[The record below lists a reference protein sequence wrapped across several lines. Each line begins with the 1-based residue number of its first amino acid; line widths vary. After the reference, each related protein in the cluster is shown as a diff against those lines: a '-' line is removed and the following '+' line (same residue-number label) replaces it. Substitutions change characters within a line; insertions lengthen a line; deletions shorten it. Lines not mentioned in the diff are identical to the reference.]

1 MAMENMDCEIAHREE
16 VKPPGCGKFL
26 RAYETQQIER
36 SVSNRPHPFL
46 VFRESGASEAYSAL
60 RSIVNGS
67 RALSRDSTIFRSNNM
82 QVAQQA
88 FQSFRRMFLVRGIIA
103 VVFGV
108 LALVL
113 SPGITLLFLVYLFG
127 AFAFIGGIAAAAL
140 ALRYT
145 RQEGWAL
152 LLVEG
157 ILGIVVGV
165 VAFAW
170 PGITAFAL
178 LFLIAAWAI
187 VTGIIQIVTA
197 FTMPQM
203 GAGREWLLGLSGLA
217 SVIFGVLIAVWPIAG
232 LVTVVWLIGI
242 YAIVFGVL
250 FITRYFQ
257 TRSMAASL

>member
-1 MAMENMDCEIAHREE
+1 
-16 VKPPGCGKFL
+16 
-26 RAYETQQIER
+26 
-36 SVSNRPHPFL
+36 
-46 VFRESGASEAYSAL
+46 
-60 RSIVNGS
+60 
-67 RALSRDSTIFRSNNM
+67 M

-88 FQSFRRMFLVRGIIA
+88 FQSFRRMFLARGIIA

-127 AFAFIGGIAAAAL
+127 AFAFISGVTAAAM

-145 RQEGWAL
+145 HQEGWAL

-157 ILGIVVGV
+157 ILGILVGV
-165 VAFAW
+165 VAFVW

-187 VTGIIQIVTA
+187 VTGIIQIVAA
-197 FTMPQM
+197 FTLPQM

-217 SVIFGVLIAVWPIAG
+217 SVIFGVLIAIWPVAG